1 MTITTPLM
9 DDYFQVQ
16 LPQSLNLNREIQLR
30 QGLTK
35 EKEFDLQ
42 DSAKESST
50 IVMAKGTGKSSYRNE
65 QEWLLYIL
73 DFEHYKAQLN
83 NSAILKGEGLTRMCD
98 YFIIDTEVEI
108 CILNEI
114 SSAIDIK
121 NLDKPTEDFRGGKSE
136 KAQKQLLDSLKTI
149 KKCVPL
155 WQMLSSAKDR
165 ICLFSYR
172 IAQDKDPLIN
182 NIRTAFNR
190 PLQVETSISKERGVA
205 YRNDDIEQLGFQ
217 YRRTERIFRIS

>member
-16 LPQSLNLNREIQLR
+16 LPQSLKLNRKIQLR

-42 DSAKESST
+42 DSAKESSM
-50 IVMAKGTGKSSYRNE
+50 IVMAKGMGKVSYRNGK
-65 QEWLLYIL
+65 EWLLYIL

-98 YFIIDTEVEI
+98 YFIIDTQVEI

-114 SSAIDIK
+114 SSAISVE
-121 NLDKPTEDFRGGKSE
+121 NLDKPTENFSGGKSE

-149 KKCVPL
+149 KKCAPL
-155 WQMLSSAKDR
+155 WQTLSSAKSR
-165 ICLFSYR
+165 ICLFSYK
-172 IAQDKDPLIN
+172 IAQDKNPLIN

-205 YRNDDIEQLGFQ
+205 YHNEDIEQLGFQ
-217 YRRTERIFRIS
+217 YRRAEKTFKIS

>member
-182 NIRTAFNR
+182 N
-190 PLQVETSISKERGVA
+190 K
-205 YRNDDIEQLGFQ
+205 
-217 YRRTERIFRIS
+217 

>member
-42 DSAKESST
+42 DSAK
-50 IVMAKGTGKSSYRNE
+50 GRNE
-65 QEWLLYIL
+65 QEWSLYIL
-73 DFEHYKAQLN
+73 DFEHYKTQLN
-83 NSAILKGEGLTRMCD
+83 NSAILKEEGLTRMCD
-98 YFIIDTEVEI
+98 YFIIDTETEI

-149 KKCVPL
+149 KKCIPL
-155 WQMLSSAKDR
+155 WQILSSAKSR

-205 YRNDDIEQLGFQ
+205 YHNEDIEQLGFQ
-217 YRRTERIFRIS
+217 YRRTQRIFRIS

>member
-16 LPQSLNLNREIQLR
+16 LPKSLNLNRKVQLR
-30 QGLTK
+30 QVLTK

-42 DSAKESST
+42 DNAKENM
-50 IVMAKGTGKSSYRNE
+50 IVMAKGMGKVSYRNGE
-65 QEWLLYIL
+65 EWSLYIL
-73 DFEHYKAQLN
+73 DFEHYKKQLN
-83 NSAILKGEGLTRMCD
+83 NSAILKEEGLTRICD
-98 YFIIDTEVEI
+98 YFIIDTRVEI

-114 SSAIDIK
+114 SSAISVE
-121 NLDKPTEDFRGGKSE
+121 NLDKPTENFSGGKSE

-149 KKCVPL
+149 KKCAPL
-155 WQMLSSAKDR
+155 WQTLSSAKSR

-205 YRNDDIEQLGFQ
+205 YHNEDIEQLGFQ
-217 YRRTERIFRIS
+217 YRRAEKIFKIS

>member
-16 LPQSLNLNREIQLR
+16 LPKSLNLNRKIQLR
-30 QGLTK
+30 QVLTK

-42 DSAKESST
+42 DSAKSNM
-50 IVMAKGTGKSSYRNE
+50 IVMAKGMGKVTYRNE
-65 QEWLLYIL
+65 QEWSLYIL

-83 NSAILKGEGLTRMCD
+83 NSAVLKEEGLTRMCD

-114 SSAIDIK
+114 SSAISVE
-121 NLDKPTEDFRGGKSE
+121 NLDKPTENFRGGKSE
-136 KAQKQLLDSLKTI
+136 KAQRQLLDSLKTI
-149 KKCVPL
+149 KKCAPL
-155 WQMLSSAKDR
+155 WQALSNAKNR

-205 YRNDDIEQLGFQ
+205 YHNEDIEQLGFQ
-217 YRRTERIFRIS
+217 YRRAEKTFKIS

>member
-16 LPQSLNLNREIQLR
+16 LPKSLNLNRKIQLR

-50 IVMAKGTGKSSYRNE
+50 IVKAKGKVSYRNGK
-65 QEWLLYIL
+65 EWSLYVL
-73 DFEHYKAQLN
+73 DFEHYKSQLN
-83 NSAILKGEGLTRMCD
+83 NSAVLKQEGLTRMCD
-98 YFIIDTEVEI
+98 YFIIDTETEI

-121 NLDKPTEDFRGGKSE
+121 NLDKPTENFRGGKSE

-149 KKCVPL
+149 KKCAPL
-155 WQMLSSAKDR
+155 WQILSSAKSR
-165 ICLFSYR
+165 ICLFSYK

-182 NIRTAFNR
+182 NIRTTFNR

-205 YRNDDIEQLGFQ
+205 YHNEDIEQLGFQ
-217 YRRTERIFRIS
+217 YRRTQRIFRIS

>member
-16 LPQSLNLNREIQLR
+16 LPQSLKLNRKIQLR
-30 QGLTK
+30 QELTK

-50 IVMAKGTGKSSYRNE
+50 IVKAKGTGKSSYKNE
-65 QEWLLYIL
+65 QEWSLYIL
-73 DFEHYKAQLN
+73 DFEHYKTQLN
-83 NSAILKGEGLTRMCD
+83 NSAILKEEGLTRMCD

-108 CILNEI
+108 CILHEI
-114 SSAIDIK
+114 SSTISQE
-121 NLDKPTEDFRGGKSE
+121 NLDKPIENFRGGKSE

>member
-16 LPQSLNLNREIQLR
+16 LPKSLNLNRKIQLR
-30 QGLTK
+30 QVLTK

-42 DSAKESST
+42 DNAKGNM
-50 IVMAKGTGKSSYRNE
+50 IVMAKGMGKTSYRNE
-65 QEWLLYIL
+65 QEWLLYVL
-73 DFEHYKAQLN
+73 DFEHYKTQLN

-114 SSAIDIK
+114 SSAISEE
-121 NLDKPTEDFRGGKSE
+121 NLDKPTENFSGGKSE

-149 KKCVPL
+149 KKCIPL
-155 WQMLSSAKDR
+155 WQILSSAKSR

-190 PLQVETSISKERGVA
+190 PLQVEISISKERGVA

-217 YRRTERIFRIS
+217 YRRAERIFKIS

>member
-16 LPQSLNLNREIQLR
+16 LPKSLNLNRKIQLR

-73 DFEHYKAQLN
+73 DFEHYKSQLN
-83 NSAILKGEGLTRMCD
+83 NSAVLKQEGLTRMCD

-114 SSAIDIK
+114 SSAISVENI
-121 NLDKPTEDFRGGKSE
+121 DKPTENFSGGKSE

-149 KKCVPL
+149 KKCAPL
-155 WQMLSSAKDR
+155 WQTLSSAKSR

-172 IAQDKDPLIN
+172 IAQDKNPLIN

-205 YRNDDIEQLGFQ
+205 YHNEDIEQLGFQ
-217 YRRTERIFRIS
+217 YRRAEKTFKIS

>member
-16 LPQSLNLNREIQLR
+16 LPKSLNLNRKIQLR
-30 QGLTK
+30 QVLTK

-42 DSAKESST
+42 DSAKNNM
-50 IVMAKGTGKSSYRNE
+50 IVMAKGMGKVTYKNE
-65 QEWLLYIL
+65 QEWSLYIL
-73 DFEHYKAQLN
+73 DFEHYKTQLN
-83 NSAILKGEGLTRMCD
+83 NSAILKEEGLTRMCD
-98 YFIIDTEVEI
+98 YFITDTEVEI

-114 SSAIDIK
+114 SSAISVE
-121 NLDKPTEDFRGGKSE
+121 NLDKPTENFRRGKSE

-155 WQMLSSAKDR
+155 WQMLSSAKNR
-165 ICLFSYR
+165 ICLFSYK

-190 PLQVETSISKERGVA
+190 PLQVETSISKERGIA
-205 YRNDDIEQLGFQ
+205 YHNDDIEQLGFQ
-217 YRRTERIFRIS
+217 YRRAERIFKIS

>member
-16 LPQSLNLNREIQLR
+16 LPKSLNLNRKIQLR

-50 IVMAKGTGKSSYRNE
+50 IVKAKGTGKSSYRNE

-83 NSAILKGEGLTRMCD
+83 NSAILKGEELTRMCD
-98 YFIIDTEVEI
+98 YFIIDTETEI

-149 KKCVPL
+149 KKCAPL
-155 WQMLSSAKDR
+155 WQILSSAKSR
-165 ICLFSYR
+165 ICLFSYK

-182 NIRTAFNR
+182 NIRTTFNR

-205 YRNDDIEQLGFQ
+205 YHNEDIEQLGFQ
-217 YRRTERIFRIS
+217 YRRTQRIFRIS

>member
-73 DFEHYKAQLN
+73 DFEHYKSQLN
-83 NSAILKGEGLTRMCD
+83 NSAVLKQEGLTRMCD

-114 SSAIDIK
+114 SSAISVENI
-121 NLDKPTEDFRGGKSE
+121 DKPTENFSGGKSE

-149 KKCVPL
+149 KKCAPL
-155 WQMLSSAKDR
+155 WQTLSSAKSR

-172 IAQDKDPLIN
+172 IAQDKNPLIN

-205 YRNDDIEQLGFQ
+205 YHNEDIEQLGFQ
-217 YRRTERIFRIS
+217 YRRAEKTFKIS

>member
-16 LPQSLNLNREIQLR
+16 LPKLLNLNRKIQLR
-30 QGLTK
+30 QVLTK

-42 DSAKESST
+42 DSAKNNM
-50 IVMAKGTGKSSYRNE
+50 IVMAKGMGKVTYKNE
-65 QEWLLYIL
+65 QEWSLYIL
-73 DFEHYKAQLN
+73 DFEHYKTQLN
-83 NSAILKGEGLTRMCD
+83 NSAILKEEGLTRMCD
-98 YFIIDTEVEI
+98 YFITDTEVEI

-114 SSAIDIK
+114 SSAISVE
-121 NLDKPTEDFRGGKSE
+121 NLDKPTENFRKGKSE

-155 WQMLSSAKDR
+155 WQMLSSAKNR
-165 ICLFSYR
+165 ICLFSYK

-190 PLQVETSISKERGVA
+190 PLQVETSISKERGIA
-205 YRNDDIEQLGFQ
+205 YHNEDIEQLGFQ
-217 YRRTERIFRIS
+217 YRRAEKTFKIS

>member
-1 MTITTPLM
+1 MTITMPLM
-9 DDYFQVQ
+9 VDYFKVQ
-16 LPQSLNLNREIQLR
+16 LPKSLKLNREIQLR

-42 DSAKESST
+42 DSAKGSE
-50 IVMAKGTGKSSYRNE
+50 IVMARGMGKTSYRNT
-65 QEWLLYIL
+65 QEWLLYVL
-73 DFEHYKAQLN
+73 DFEHYKTQLN

-114 SSAIDIK
+114 SSAISEE
-121 NLDKPTEDFRGGKSE
+121 NLDKPTENFRGGKFE

-149 KKCVPL
+149 KKCAPL
-155 WQMLSSAKDR
+155 WQALSNAKNR

-205 YRNDDIEQLGFQ
+205 YHNDDIEQLGFQ
-217 YRRTERIFRIS
+217 YRRTKETFRIS

>member
-1 MTITTPLM
+1 MTITMPLM

-16 LPQSLNLNREIQLR
+16 LPKSLSLNRKVQLR
-30 QGLTK
+30 QVLTK

-42 DSAKESST
+42 DNAKENM
-50 IVMAKGTGKSSYRNE
+50 IVMAKGMGKVSYRNGK
-65 QEWLLYIL
+65 EWSLYIL
-73 DFEHYKAQLN
+73 DFEYYKKQLN
-83 NSAILKGEGLTRMCD
+83 NSAILKEEGLTRICD
-98 YFIIDTEVEI
+98 YFIIDTQVEI

-114 SSAIDIK
+114 SSAISVE
-121 NLDKPTEDFRGGKSE
+121 NLDKPTENFSGGKSE

-149 KKCVPL
+149 KKCAPL
-155 WQMLSSAKDR
+155 WQTLSSAKSR

-205 YRNDDIEQLGFQ
+205 YHNEDIEQLGFQ
-217 YRRTERIFRIS
+217 YRRVERIFRIS

>member
-1 MTITTPLM
+1 MTITMPLM

-16 LPQSLNLNREIQLR
+16 LPKSLKLNREIQLR

-42 DSAKESST
+42 DSAKGSE
-50 IVMAKGTGKSSYRNE
+50 IVMAKGMGKTSYRNA
-65 QEWLLYIL
+65 QEWLLYVL
-73 DFEHYKAQLN
+73 DFEHYKTQLN

-114 SSAIDIK
+114 SSAISEE
-121 NLDKPTEDFRGGKSE
+121 NLDKPTENFRGGKSE

-149 KKCVPL
+149 KKCSPL
-155 WQMLSSAKDR
+155 WQMLSNAKDR
-165 ICLFSYR
+165 ICLFSYK
-172 IAQDKDPLIN
+172 IAQDKNSLIN
-182 NIRTAFNR
+182 KIRTPFNR
-190 PLQVETSISKERGVA
+190 PLQVETSLSKERGVE
-205 YRNDDIEQLGFQ
+205 YHNEDIEQLGFQ
-217 YRRTERIFRIS
+217 YRRTKETFRIS

>member
-16 LPQSLNLNREIQLR
+16 IPKSLNLNRKIQLR
-30 QGLTK
+30 RMLTK

-42 DSAKESST
+42 DNAKGNM
-50 IVMAKGTGKSSYRNE
+50 IVMAKGMGKISYRNE
-65 QEWLLYIL
+65 QEWSLYVL

-83 NSAILKGEGLTRMCD
+83 NSAILKEEGITRMCD
-98 YFIIDTEVEI
+98 YFIIDTETEI

-114 SSAIDIK
+114 SSAIDIE
-121 NLDKPTEDFRGGKSE
+121 NLDKPTENFRGGKSE

-155 WQMLSSAKDR
+155 WQTLSSAKNR

-172 IAQDKDPLIN
+172 IAQDKNPLIN

-205 YRNDDIEQLGFQ
+205 YHNEDIEQLDFQ
-217 YRRTERIFRIS
+217 YRRAEKTFKIS

>member
-114 SSAIDIK
+114 SSAISVE
-121 NLDKPTEDFRGGKSE
+121 NLDKPTENFSGGKSE

-149 KKCVPL
+149 KKCAPL
-155 WQMLSSAKDR
+155 WQTLSSAKSR

-172 IAQDKDPLIN
+172 IAQDKNPLIN

-205 YRNDDIEQLGFQ
+205 YHNEDIEQLGFQ
-217 YRRTERIFRIS
+217 YRRAEKTFKIS

>member
-16 LPQSLNLNREIQLR
+16 LPQSLKLNRKIQLR
-30 QGLTK
+30 QELTK

-114 SSAIDIK
+114 SSAISVE

-149 KKCVPL
+149 KKCAPL
-155 WQMLSSAKDR
+155 WQILSSAKSR
-165 ICLFSYR
+165 ICLFSYK

-190 PLQVETSISKERGVA
+190 PLQIPLLPKKEA
-205 YRNDDIEQLGFQ
+205 
-217 YRRTERIFRIS
+217 

>member
-16 LPQSLNLNREIQLR
+16 LPKSLNLNRKIQLR
-30 QGLTK
+30 QVLTK

-42 DSAKESST
+42 DNAKGNM
-50 IVMAKGTGKSSYRNE
+50 IVMAKGMGKVSYRNG
-65 QEWLLYIL
+65 
-73 DFEHYKAQLN
+73 AV
-83 NSAILKGEGLTRMCD
+83 LKQEGLTRMCD
-98 YFIIDTEVEI
+98 YFIIDTETEI

-121 NLDKPTEDFRGGKSE
+121 NLDKPTENFSGGKSE

-149 KKCVPL
+149 KKCIPL
-155 WQMLSSAKDR
+155 WQILSSAKSR

-190 PLQVETSISKERGVA
+190 PLQVEISISKERGVA

-217 YRRTERIFRIS
+217 YRRAEKTFKIS

>member
-16 LPQSLNLNREIQLR
+16 LPQSLKLNRKIQLR
-30 QGLTK
+30 QGFTK

-42 DSAKESST
+42 DSAKGSA

-65 QEWLLYIL
+65 QEWSLYIL
-73 DFEHYKAQLN
+73 DFEHYKTQLN
-83 NSAILKGEGLTRMCD
+83 NSAILKEEGLTRMCD

-114 SSAIDIK
+114 SSAISQE

-149 KKCVPL
+149 KKCVSL
-155 WQMLSSAKDR
+155 WQMLSSTKDR

-205 YRNDDIEQLGFQ
+205 YHNEDIEQLGFQ
-217 YRRTERIFRIS
+217 YRRTQRIFRIS

>member
-16 LPQSLNLNREIQLR
+16 LPKSLNLNRKIQLR
-30 QGLTK
+30 QVLTK

-50 IVMAKGTGKSSYRNE
+50 IVMAKGTGKSSYRNGK
-65 QEWLLYIL
+65 EWSLYIL
-73 DFEHYKAQLN
+73 DFEHYKKQLN
-83 NSAILKGEGLTRMCD
+83 NSAILKEEGLTRICD
-98 YFIIDTEVEI
+98 YFIIDTQVEI

-114 SSAIDIK
+114 SSAISVE
-121 NLDKPTEDFRGGKSE
+121 NLDKPTENFSGGKSE

-149 KKCVPL
+149 KKCAPL
-155 WQMLSSAKDR
+155 WQTLSSAKSR

-205 YRNDDIEQLGFQ
+205 YHNEDIEQLGFQ
-217 YRRTERIFRIS
+217 YRRAEKTFKIS

>member
-1 MTITTPLM
+1 
-9 DDYFQVQ
+9 
-16 LPQSLNLNREIQLR
+16 
-30 QGLTK
+30 
-35 EKEFDLQ
+35 
-42 DSAKESST
+42 
-50 IVMAKGTGKSSYRNE
+50 
-65 QEWLLYIL
+65 
-73 DFEHYKAQLN
+73 
-83 NSAILKGEGLTRMCD
+83 MCD

-114 SSAIDIK
+114 SSAIDIE

-155 WQMLSSAKDR
+155 WQMLSNAKDR

-172 IAQDKDPLIN
+172 IAQEKNPLIN
-182 NIRTAFNR
+182 KIQTPFNR